1 CRPAPISPSPA
12 ICMKPHKSMLNYNP
26 AWRQVLQI
34 ALIVIPLMVVMQFL
48 EELKVL
54 EKVSRR
60 LEKVVSVIGIS
71 GAGAL
76 PLLVGLT
83 LGLAYGAGMIIKC
96 GKEGKLTKR
105 EMVLIITFLS
115 LNHSLFEDV
124 LLFVAIGAQG
134 TVLQVIRMTVA
145 ILITVGLAKMLKTDD
160 HESG

>member
-1 CRPAPISPSPA
+1 MDVGGFLEIVGAGLIGA
-12 ICMKPHKSMLNYNP
+12 G
-26 AWRQVLQI
+26 RQVLQI

-48 EELKVL
+48 EELKIL

-60 LEKVVSVIGIS
+60 LERVVSVIGIS

-83 LGLAYGAGMIIKC
+83 LGLAYGAGMIIKY
-96 GKEGKLTKR
+96 GKEGKLTQR

-124 LLFVAIGAQG
+124 LLFVAVGAHG
-134 TVLQVIRMTVA
+134 MVLQVVRMVIAVSVTAV
-145 ILITVGLAKMLKTDD
+145 LARFLKVYTT
-160 HESG
+160 

>member
-1 CRPAPISPSPA
+1 MDVGGFLQIAAEGLIGA
-12 ICMKPHKSMLNYNP
+12 G
-26 AWRQVLQI
+26 RQVLQI

-48 EELKVL
+48 EEFKIL

-60 LEKVVSVIGIS
+60 LERVVSVIGIS

-83 LGLAYGAGMIIKC
+83 LGLAYGAGMIIKY
-96 GKEGKLTKR
+96 GKEGKLTQR

-134 TVLQVIRMTVA
+134 TVLQVTRMTVA
-145 ILITVGLAKMLKTDD
+145 VLLTAALAHFLKPGC
-160 HESG
+160 EAPKRA

>member
-1 CRPAPISPSPA
+1 MIIVGEGLVGAG
-12 ICMKPHKSMLNYNP
+12 
-26 AWRQVLQI
+26 RQVLQI
-34 ALIVIPLMVVMQFL
+34 AAIVIPLMVAMQFL
-48 EELKVL
+48 EELKIL

-76 PLLVGLT
+76 PLLVGMT
-83 LGLAYGAGMIIKC
+83 LGLAYGAGMIIKY
-96 GKEGKLTKR
+96 GREGKLTRR

-134 TVLQVIRMTVA
+134 TILQIIRMVVA
-145 ILITVGLAKMLKTDD
+145 ISCTAALARLIKPDD
-160 HESG
+160 GRQGEMYDSVQPT

>member
-1 CRPAPISPSPA
+1 MDISTFSTIVGEGLIGA
-12 ICMKPHKSMLNYNP
+12 G
-26 AWRQVLQI
+26 RQVLQI
-34 ALIVIPLMVVMQFL
+34 AVIVIPLMVAMQFL
-48 EELKVL
+48 EELKIL

-76 PLLVGLT
+76 PLLVGMT
-83 LGLAYGAGMIIKC
+83 LGLAYGAGMIIKY
-96 GKEGKLTKR
+96 GREGKLTRR

-134 TVLQVIRMTVA
+134 TILQIIRMVVA
-145 ILITVGLAKMLKTDD
+145 VSCTAALAHFIKPENEMQDSIKPT
-160 HESG
+160 

>member
-1 CRPAPISPSPA
+1 MDVGGFLLIAGEGLIGA
-12 ICMKPHKSMLNYNP
+12 G
-26 AWRQVLQI
+26 RQVLQI

-48 EELKVL
+48 EELKIL

-60 LEKVVSVIGIS
+60 LERVVSVIGIS

-83 LGLAYGAGMIIKC
+83 LGLAYGAGMIIKY
-96 GKEGKLTKR
+96 GKEGKLTQR
-105 EMVLIITFLS
+105 EMVLILTFLS

-145 ILITVGLAKMLKTDD
+145 VVLTAALAHFFKPGCEAPKRA
-160 HESG
+160 

>member
-1 CRPAPISPSPA
+1 MDLGSFVQIAGEGLLGA
-12 ICMKPHKSMLNYNP
+12 G
-26 AWRQVLQI
+26 RQVLQI
-34 ALIVIPLMVVMQFL
+34 ALIVIPLMVAMQFL

-60 LEKVVSVIGIS
+60 LEKAVSVIGIS

-83 LGLAYGAGMIIKC
+83 LGLAYGAGMIIKY
-96 GKEGKLTKR
+96 GKEGKLSQR

-124 LLFVAIGAQG
+124 VLFVAVGAQG
-134 TVLQVIRMTVA
+134 TVLQVIRMVVA
-145 ILITVGLAKMLKTDD
+145 VVLTATLARFLKSGCEVQ
-160 HESG
+160 ESA

>member
-1 CRPAPISPSPA
+1 MDIGGFLQVAGEGLIGA
-12 ICMKPHKSMLNYNP
+12 G
-26 AWRQVLQI
+26 RQVLQI

-48 EELKVL
+48 EEFKVL

-83 LGLAYGAGMIIKC
+83 LGLAYGAGMIIKY

-145 ILITVGLAKMLKTDD
+145 IVLTAVLARFLKPGCEVQTG
-160 HESG
+160 ECLR

>member
-1 CRPAPISPSPA
+1 MDFGSFLQVVGEGLIGAGQ
-12 ICMKPHKSMLNYNP
+12 
-26 AWRQVLQI
+26 QVLQI

-48 EELKVL
+48 EEFKVL

-83 LGLAYGAGMIIKC
+83 LGLAYGAGMIIKY

-124 LLFVAIGAQG
+124 LLFVAIGARG

-145 ILITVGLAKMLKTDD
+145 IVLTAALAGFLKPGQP
-160 HESG
+160 SRSK

>member
-1 CRPAPISPSPA
+1 MDISTFFVTVGEGLTGA
-12 ICMKPHKSMLNYNP
+12 GH
-26 AWRQVLQI
+26 QVLQI
-34 ALIVIPLMVVMQFL
+34 ALIVIPLMVAMQFL
-48 EELKVL
+48 EELKIL

-76 PLLVGLT
+76 PLLVGMS
-83 LGLAYGAGMIIKC
+83 LGLAYGAGMIIKY
-96 GKEGKLTKR
+96 GHEGKLTHR

-134 TVLQVIRMTVA
+134 TLLQVIRMVVA
-145 ILITVGLAKMLKTDD
+145 VSVTAALARCLKP
-160 HESG
+160 EAALVQKS